1 MTRPCHF
8 PPASQGGNG
17 QGTKGL
23 TLIIVCFYLIMHY
36 DFCKPPTSVV
46 SPGVQH
52 FSIRRI
58 FLTDTLTLSLESST
72 LTSSTCFA
80 LL

>member
-8 PPASQGGNG
+8 PPASQGNG
-17 QGTKGL
+17 RGTKGL

-36 DFCKPPTSVV
+36 DFCKPPASVV

>member
-8 PPASQGGNG
+8 PPASQGNG
-17 QGTKGL
+17 GGTKGL
-23 TLIIVCFYLIMHY
+23 TLIIYLFLIMHY
-36 DFCKPPTSVV
+36 VFYKPPASVV

>member
-8 PPASQGGNG
+8 PPASQEDGR
-17 QGTKGL
+17 GTKGL
-23 TLIIVCFYLIMHY
+23 TLIIYLFLIMHY
-36 DFCKPPTSVV
+36 DFCKPPASVV

-58 FLTDTLTLSLESST
+58 FLTDTFTLSLESST

>member
-8 PPASQGGNG
+8 PPASQGNG
-17 QGTKGL
+17 GGTKGL
-23 TLIIVCFYLIMHY
+23 TLIIYLFLIMHY
-36 DFCKPPTSVV
+36 DFCEPPASVV
-46 SPGVQH
+46 SPGVQQ

-58 FLTDTLTLSLESST
+58 FLTDTFTLSLESST

>member
-8 PPASQGGNG
+8 SPASQGGMAG
-17 QGTKGL
+17 GTKGL
-23 TLIIVCFYLIMHY
+23 TLIIYLFLIMHY
-36 DFCKPPTSVV
+36 DFCEPPASVV
-46 SPGVQH
+46 SPEAQH
-52 FSIRRI
+52 CSIRRI
-58 FLTDTLTLSLESST
+58 FLTDTFTLSLESST